1 MEDGPQAGP
10 RGSTVWGLNWVDGG
24 RAEVPSGARRGEDSR
39 AETAKLPTQAPTS
52 LEGKSTFYDL
62 SYVDI

>member
-1 MEDGPQAGP
+1 M
-10 RGSTVWGLNWVDGG
+10 WGLNWVDGG
-24 RAEVPSGARRGEDSR
+24 RAEVPRGARRGEDSR